1 MRVTQKY
8 LDELTYTLIGCAI
21 EVHRQLGPGL
31 IESVYQ
37 KCYVQEVAHRGLYF
51 VQQFAVPVLYKGLH
65 LGTELRLDVMAENL
79 IIGELKAIERFAPIH
94 DAVLLSY
101 MKLLE
106 KPKGILLNFH
116 CTNIFKEGQKTLINN
131 HYSSLPKL

>member
-8 LDELTYTLIGCAI
+8 LDELTYSLIGCAI

-37 KCYVQEVAHRGLYF
+37 KCYVHEVSQKGLDF
-51 VQQFAVPVLYKGLH
+51 VQQYAVPIMYKGLH

-79 IIGELKAIERFAPIH
+79 IIVELKAIERFAPIH
-94 DAVLLSY
+94 EAVLLSY

-116 CTNIFKEGQKTLINN
+116 CTNIYKEGQKTLINY
-131 HYSSLPKL
+131 HYTSLPKF